1 MTMVYIIDSNKQSRQ
16 RECLMLKSCKL
27 EIKEFKSSQEAIS
40 SCEFDIKCNHI
51 PQLIIQNVYD
61 DADKNRMLSY
71 MRENIITQHIPV
83 IVISATDSELDRTKA
98 FDMDASAYIVKPIK
112 TLSFIAQIQSLI
124 RRNLSH
130 DSLKLMHKGIVL
142 DDSRHIVLSDGVLC
156 DLTLKEYEILKYFLN
171 HVGLIVKKD
180 DLLKAVWNGTLNENH
195 TVSVHINSLRNKLGT
210 SGKVIKTLRNIG
222 YKME

>member
-1 MTMVYIIDSNKQSRQ
+1 
-16 RECLMLKSCKL
+16 
-27 EIKEFKSSQEAIS
+27 
-40 SCEFDIKCNHI
+40 
-51 PQLIIQNVYD
+51 
-61 DADKNRMLSY
+61 
-71 MRENIITQHIPV
+71 
-83 IVISATDSELDRTKA
+83 
-98 FDMDASAYIVKPIK
+98 
-112 TLSFIAQIQSLI
+112 
-124 RRNLSH
+124 
-130 DSLKLMHKGIVL
+130 MHKGIVL